1 MKIHAASNRGAR
13 GVRRESIL
21 LSVLCVLCGSVFL
34 DAQTSAP
41 ALQFRGPQESK
52 HATIAATPAGIS
64 AAPGAK
70 IVLFVDV
77 TPKIN
82 IHVYA
87 PGSKDYIPITVKPE
101 PQAQLKFGK
110 VTYPKSELMTF
121 ADEKVPVFQ
130 KPFRLTQ
137 DATLD
142 KSAKPGSTVSVAGTV
157 HFQACDDRVCYP
169 PESVPVSWTVVV
181 K

>member
-1 MKIHAASNRGAR
+1 MTIHAASHRGAR
-13 GVRRESIL
+13 GSRRDHVL
-21 LSVLCVLCGSVFL
+21 LGVCGVLCSAVFAS
-34 DAQTSAP
+34 AQNAP
-41 ALQFRGPQESK
+41 ALQFRGSQESK
-52 HATIAATPAGIS
+52 HATIAATPAGVTG
-64 AAPGAK
+64 APGAK
-70 IVLFVDV
+70 ISLFVDV
-77 TPKIN
+77 TPKAN

-101 PQAQLKFGK
+101 PQAHVKFGK
-110 VTYPKSELMTF
+110 VTYPKAETMTF

-142 KSAKPGSTVSVAGTV
+142 KAAAPGSTVTIAGTV

-169 PESVPVSWTVVV
+169 PESVPVSWTVAV